1 MNINDH
7 PDPLLSRRAL
17 AAGVD
22 IRLPLFLYCRPA
34 GVSPFVENWWIIRQ
48 VGAAIGPAGPAA
60 CLHAM
65 QSCAAAQ

>member
-17 AAGVD
+17 AASVD
-22 IRLPLFLYCRPA
+22 IRLPLFLYCTPA
-34 GVSPFVENWWIIRQ
+34 GVSPFVENWRIIRQ